1 MAKLNVSVFTVF
13 VAVLVLS
20 ACETNQKAPPARKV
34 LSVPQVEIKQ
44 GGNAQARFDPEN
56 VPAEVKEAVKNDIV
70 DYINE
75 LNNIIRRRDYREWT
89 KRITATYQRH
99 LSWPENLERASEADR
114 LKKNNV
120 KLQNLYDYFIHVVV
134 PSRDHD
140 RVDDIEFVKEDR
152 VKAYT
157 VDRNSRRLRLYELE
171 RSGDTWI
178 IVN

>member
-1 MAKLNVSVFTVF
+1 MAKFKVSVFSAF
-13 VAVLVLS
+13 VVALVLS
-20 ACETNQKAPPARKV
+20 ACETNQKAPPALKV
-34 LSVPQVEIKQ
+34 ISVPQVEIKH
-44 GGNAQARFDPEN
+44 GGNAQERFDPEN
-56 VPAEVKEAVKNDIV
+56 VPQEVKEAVKKDIV
-70 DYINE
+70 DYVNE

-89 KRITATYQRH
+89 KRITGIYQRY
-99 LSWPENLERASEADR
+99 LSSPENLERASQADR
-114 LKKNNV
+114 LKKNNI
-120 KLQNLYDYFIHVVV
+120 KLENLYDYFIHVVV